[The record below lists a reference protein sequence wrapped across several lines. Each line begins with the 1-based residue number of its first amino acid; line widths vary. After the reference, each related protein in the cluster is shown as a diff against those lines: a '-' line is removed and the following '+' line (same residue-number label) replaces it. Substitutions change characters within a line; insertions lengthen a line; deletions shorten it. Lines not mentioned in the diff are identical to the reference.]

1 MGGNVDVSL
10 SATVGSGVFYGV
22 QNRGFNSIW
31 SGRNAASLIYLGDEG
46 KEVALH
52 DIMMVAKNPGEEKG
66 AEVYGLYTSGPA
78 SEETGAPEIV
88 VRGDARL
95 TDIRAAAK
103 SVDPTVY
110 AYASR
115 S

>member
-1 MGGNVDVSL
+1 M
-10 SATVGSGVFYGV
+10 

-66 AEVYGLYTSGPA
+66 AEPSSGIDIHKYGVEY
-78 SEETGAPEIV
+78 EIMM
-88 VRGDARL
+88 L
-95 TDIRAAAK
+95 SK
-103 SVDPTVY
+103 N
-110 AYASR
+110 
-115 S
+115 